1 MTTIL
6 VTGASRGIGF
16 GLVERLAA
24 RGDRVLAC
32 ARDPG
37 SPGLA
42 ALAARHAGR
51 LTLHRLDVA
60 DPDSVARLA
69 AGLEGQPLDVV
80 VNNAGI
86 HGPDRQDAL
95 DMDFDGFAQTLAVNT
110 LAPLRVAQALLPNLR
125 AGERRRLVTVSSIM
139 GQLAGGGGPGDIA
152 YRTSKAAV
160 NKVMQG
166 LAAEL
171 RPSGITVVVV
181 HPGWVK
187 TDMGGRGATLTVE
200 QSTRGLIA
208 LIDSLTIDKT
218 GSFLNYDGRPLAW

>member
-1 MTTIL
+1 MTICL

-16 GLVERLAA
+16 GLVERLVE

-32 ARDPG
+32 ARDPA
-37 SPGLA
+37 SPDLA
-42 ALAARHAGR
+42 ALAARHAGN
-51 LTLHRLDVA
+51 LTLHRLDVGN
-60 DPDSVARLA
+60 PDSVAQLA
-69 AGLEGQPLDVV
+69 ASLEGQPLDVV

-86 HGPDRQDAL
+86 HGPDRQGAL
-95 DMDFDGFAQTLAVNT
+95 DMDFDGFAQTLAINT

-125 AGERRRLVTVSSIM
+125 GGERPRLVTVSSIM
-139 GQLAGGGGPGDIA
+139 GQLSQGGAGDVA

-171 RPSGITVVVV
+171 RPLGITVVVV

-187 TDMGGRGATLTVE
+187 TDMGGRGAALTVE

-208 LIDSLTIDKT
+208 VIDNLTIEKT
-218 GSFLNYDGRPLAW
+218 GSFFNYDGKPLAW